1 MWALVG
7 VFVVSLGRW
16 IAYALAAGTLAQK
29 LSSQGA
35 GARPAVV
42 AAISL
47 GAALAATA
55 TGLWLVAAGLRERSR
70 LELDGWAASSRPFSA
85 RRLLARSAALSAVTI
100 VVFTTVESLIHYED
114 GPRLPRLALH
124 RRPGAPERRAD
135 HDRAVADGGRRGDG
149 RRRRA
154 GSRPPR
160 GRAAGAGAAARRAR
174 PARGLV
180 RSPPGSAPQPL
191 PARDR
196 PHARPSPRRPD
207 HGHAGPLR
215 PALVGGIA

>member
-1 MWALVG
+1 MTTIPSRRRILMWALVG

-47 GAALAATA
+47 GVALAATA

-85 RRLLARSAALSAVTI
+85 RRLLLRSAALSAATI
-100 VVFTTVESLIHYED
+100 VVFTTVEGLIHYED
-114 GPRLPRLALH
+114 GLGFHGWHCIAGPVHQNAAPIMIALSLM
-124 RRPGAPERRAD
+124 AAA
-135 HDRAVADGGRRGDG
+135 AVATVD
-149 RRRRA
+149 A
-154 GSRPPR
+154 VL
-160 GRAAGAGAAARRAR
+160 AAARRVVAQLVLAGRAMPR
-174 PARGLV
+174 PAAAWC
-180 RSPPGSAPQPL
+180 APH
-191 PARDR
+191 PA
-196 PHARPSPRRPD
+196 
-207 HGHAGPLR
+207 PLR
-215 PALVGGIA
+215 GRARYAIAPTRGPPPPA

>member
-1 MWALVG
+1 MSSMPSPRRILMWALVG
-7 VFVVSLGRW
+7 LFVVSLGRW

-100 VVFTTVESLIHYED
+100 VVFTTVESVIHYEKGLGFHGWHCIA
-114 GPRLPRLALH
+114 GPVHQNAAPIMIALSLI
-124 RRPGAPERRAD
+124 AA
-135 HDRAVADGGRRGDG
+135 AVVTAVD
-149 RRRRA
+149 A
-154 GSRPPR
+154 VL
-160 GRAAGAGAAARRAR
+160 AAARRVVAR
-174 PARGLV
+174 LVLAGRALPRPGATWFDPRPAPLRDRSRHAIAPARG
-180 RSPPGSAPQPL
+180 PPL
-191 PARDR
+191 PA
-196 PHARPSPRRPD
+196 
-207 HGHAGPLR
+207 
-215 PALVGGIA
+215 

>member
-7 VFVVSLGRW
+7 LFVVSLGRW

-35 GARPAVV
+35 GARPAAV

-47 GAALAATA
+47 GLALAATA

-85 RRLLARSAALSAVTI
+85 RRLLARTAALSAATI

-114 GPRLPRLALH
+114 GLGFHGWHCIAGPVHQNAAPIMIALSLM
-124 RRPGAPERRAD
+124 AA
-135 HDRAVADGGRRGDG
+135 AVVTAVD
-149 RRRRA
+149 A
-154 GSRPPR
+154 VL
-160 GRAAGAGAAARRAR
+160 AAARRVVARLVLAARALPR
-174 PARGLV
+174 PAATWVTPRLAPLRSRSRHAIAPTRG
-180 RSPPGSAPQPL
+180 PPL
-191 PARDR
+191 PA
-196 PHARPSPRRPD
+196 
-207 HGHAGPLR
+207 
-215 PALVGGIA
+215 

>member
-1 MWALVG
+1 MTSMPSRRRILMWALVG
-7 VFVVSLGRW
+7 AFVVSLGRW

-47 GAALAATA
+47 GVALAATA

-85 RRLLARSAALSAVTI
+85 RHLLLRSAALSTVTI

-114 GPRLPRLALH
+114 GLGFHGWHCIAGPVHQNAAPIMIALSLM
-124 RRPGAPERRAD
+124 AAA
-135 HDRAVADGGRRGDG
+135 AVAAVD
-149 RRRRA
+149 A
-154 GSRPPR
+154 VL
-160 GRAAGAGAAARRAR
+160 AAARRVVAQLVLAGRALAWPAAAWFDPR
-174 PARGLV
+174 PAPLRG
-180 RSPPGSAPQPL
+180 RSRHAVAPTRGPPL
-191 PARDR
+191 PA
-196 PHARPSPRRPD
+196 
-207 HGHAGPLR
+207 
-215 PALVGGIA
+215 

>member
-1 MWALVG
+1 MPSPRRILMWALVG
-7 VFVVSLGRW
+7 LFVVSLGRW

-114 GPRLPRLALH
+114 GLGFHGWHCIAGPVHQNAAPIMIALSLM
-124 RRPGAPERRAD
+124 AAAVVTAAD
-135 HDRAVADGGRRGDG
+135 AVL
-149 RRRRA
+149 
-154 GSRPPR
+154 
-160 GRAAGAGAAARRAR
+160 AAARRVVARLVRAGRAR
-174 PARGLV
+174 PWPAAAAWFDPRPAPLRG
-180 RSPPGSAPQPL
+180 RSRHAIAPTRGPPL
-191 PARDR
+191 PA
-196 PHARPSPRRPD
+196 
-207 HGHAGPLR
+207 
-215 PALVGGIA
+215 

>member
-47 GAALAATA
+47 GLALAATA
-55 TGLWLVAAGLRERSR
+55 TGLWLVAAGLRERSH

-114 GPRLPRLALH
+114 GLGFHGWHCIAGPVHQNAAPIMIALSLM
-124 RRPGAPERRAD
+124 AA
-135 HDRAVADGGRRGDG
+135 AVVTAVD
-149 RRRRA
+149 A
-154 GSRPPR
+154 VL
-160 GRAAGAGAAARRAR
+160 AAARRVVARLVLAARALPRPVAAWFAPR
-174 PARGLV
+174 PAPLRSRSRHAIAPTRG
-180 RSPPGSAPQPL
+180 PPL
-191 PARDR
+191 PA
-196 PHARPSPRRPD
+196 
-207 HGHAGPLR
+207 
-215 PALVGGIA
+215 

>member
-1 MWALVG
+1 MPSPRRILMWALVG
-7 VFVVSLGRW
+7 LFVVSLGRW

-47 GAALAATA
+47 GVALVATA

-70 LELDGWAASSRPFSA
+70 LELDGWAASGRPFSA

-114 GPRLPRLALH
+114 GLGFHGWHCIAGPVHQNAAPIMVALSLM
-124 RRPGAPERRAD
+124 AA
-135 HDRAVADGGRRGDG
+135 AVVTAVD
-149 RRRRA
+149 A
-154 GSRPPR
+154 VL
-160 GRAAGAGAAARRAR
+160 AAARRVVARLVLADRALPWPGATWFDPR
-174 PARGLV
+174 PAPLRSHSRHAIAPTRG
-180 RSPPGSAPQPL
+180 PPL
-191 PARDR
+191 PA
-196 PHARPSPRRPD
+196 
-207 HGHAGPLR
+207 
-215 PALVGGIA
+215 

>member
-47 GAALAATA
+47 GVALAATG

-70 LELDGWAASSRPFSA
+70 LELDGWAASRRPFSA

-114 GPRLPRLALH
+114 GLGFHGWHCIAGPVHQNAAPIMIALSLLAAAVVTAVDAVLAAV
-124 RRPGAPERRAD
+124 RR
-135 HDRAVADGGRRGDG
+135 VV
-149 RRRRA
+149 
-154 GSRPPR
+154 SQLVL
-160 GRAAGAGAAARRAR
+160 ARRALPWPAAAWFDPR
-174 PARGLV
+174 PA
-180 RSPPGSAPQPL
+180 
-191 PARDR
+191 
-196 PHARPSPRRPD
+196 
-207 HGHAGPLR
+207 PLR
-215 PALVGGIA
+215 GRSRHAIAPTRGPPIPA

>member
-1 MWALVG
+1 MTSMPSPRRILMWALVG
-7 VFVVSLGRW
+7 MFVVSLGRW

-47 GAALAATA
+47 GLALAATA
-55 TGLWLVAAGLRERSR
+55 TGLWLVAAGLRERSH
-70 LELDGWAASSRPFSA
+70 LELDGWAASSRPFGA

-114 GPRLPRLALH
+114 GLGFHGWHCIAGPVHQNAAPIMIAL
-124 RRPGAPERRAD
+124 
-135 HDRAVADGGRRGDG
+135 
-149 RRRRA
+149 
-154 GSRPPR
+154 SLM
-160 GRAAGAGAAARRAR
+160 AAAVVTAVDTVLAAAATRRS
-174 PARGLV
+174 LV
-180 RSPPGSAPQPL
+180 RSPPGPALQPR

-196 PHARPSPRRPD
+196 AYARTSP
-207 HGHAGPLR
+207 AGLTMATP
-215 PALVGGIA
+215 GGCARHS

>member
-1 MWALVG
+1 M
-7 VFVVSLGRW
+7 VSLGRW

-35 GARPAVV
+35 GARPAAV

-47 GAALAATA
+47 GLALAATA

-114 GPRLPRLALH
+114 GLGFHGWHCIAGPVHQNAAPIMIALSLM
-124 RRPGAPERRAD
+124 AA
-135 HDRAVADGGRRGDG
+135 AVVTAVD
-149 RRRRA
+149 A
-154 GSRPPR
+154 VL
-160 GRAAGAGAAARRAR
+160 AAARRVVAQLVLAGRALPR
-174 PARGLV
+174 PAAAWCDPR
-180 RSPPGSAPQPL
+180 PAPAPRPR

-196 PHARPSPRRPD
+196 AHARPSP
-207 HGHAGPLR
+207 AGLTMATP
-215 PALVGGIA
+215 GGCARHS

>member
-1 MWALVG
+1 MTSMPSPRRIVMWALVG

-47 GAALAATA
+47 GLALAATA

-70 LELDGWAASSRPFSA
+70 LELDGWAASSRTFSA

-114 GPRLPRLALH
+114 GLGFHGWHCIAGPVHQNAAPIMIALSLM
-124 RRPGAPERRAD
+124 AA
-135 HDRAVADGGRRGDG
+135 AVVTAVD
-149 RRRRA
+149 A
-154 GSRPPR
+154 VL
-160 GRAAGAGAAARRAR
+160 AAARRVVAQLVLAGRALRR
-174 PARGLV
+174 PAAAWCDPRPAPLRGRALHAI
-180 RSPPGSAPQPL
+180 APTRGPPL
-191 PARDR
+191 PA
-196 PHARPSPRRPD
+196 
-207 HGHAGPLR
+207 
-215 PALVGGIA
+215 

>member
-1 MWALVG
+1 MPSPRRILMWALVG
-7 VFVVSLGRW
+7 LFVVSLGRW

-85 RRLLARSAALSAVTI
+85 RRLLTRSAALSAVTI

-114 GPRLPRLALH
+114 GLGFHGWHCIAGPVHQNAAPIMIALSLV
-124 RRPGAPERRAD
+124 AA
-135 HDRAVADGGRRGDG
+135 AVVTAVD
-149 RRRRA
+149 A
-154 GSRPPR
+154 VL
-160 GRAAGAGAAARRAR
+160 AAARRVVAR
-174 PARGLV
+174 LVLAGRALPWPGAAWFDPRRAPLRSRSRHAIAPTRG
-180 RSPPGSAPQPL
+180 PPL
-191 PARDR
+191 PA
-196 PHARPSPRRPD
+196 
-207 HGHAGPLR
+207 
-215 PALVGGIA
+215 